1 MKRLL
6 DIIVASIALLIL
18 FPFMLIIFFCIV
30 LESKGG
36 LFYKQERVG
45 KNKKLFNLYK
55 FRSMKKN
62 ADKEGLLTVGGK
74 DPRVTRVGY
83 FLRKSKLDELP
94 QLINIIKGDMSIV
107 GPRPEVPK
115 YVALYDENQQ
125 RVLSVRPGLS
135 DFASIKYIDENKLL
149 EKAENPE
156 EFYIQKIMPD
166 KLHLNLEY
174 IDNKSFA
181 KDFRIILQTLIRLFN
196 RKKK

>member
-18 FPFMLIIFFCIV
+18 FPFMLIVSLLIV
-30 LESKGG
+30 LESAGG
-36 LFYKQERVG
+36 IFYRQIRVG
-45 KNKKLFNLYK
+45 KNNKHFYLYK

-62 ADKEGLLTVGGK
+62 AEKEGLLTVGGK

-83 FLRKSKLDELP
+83 FLRKSKMDELP

-125 RVLSVRPGLS
+125 RVLFVRPGLT
-135 DFASIKYIDENKLL
+135 DLASIKYIDENALL

-181 KDFRIILQTLIRLFN
+181 KDFRIIFQTLIRLFN
-196 RKKK
+196 RKK

>member
-18 FPFMLIIFFCIV
+18 FPFMLMIFFCIV

-36 LFYKQERVG
+36 LFYKQKRVG

-83 FLRKSKLDELP
+83 FLRKSKMDELP

-125 RVLSVRPGLS
+125 RVLTVRPGLT
-135 DFASIKYIDENKLL
+135 DLASIKYIDENALL

-181 KDFRIILQTLIRLFN
+181 KDFRIIFQTLIRLFN
-196 RKKK
+196 RKK

>member
-18 FPFMLIIFFCIV
+18 FPFMLIICLCIL

-36 LFYKQERVG
+36 LFYKQKRVG
-45 KNKKLFNLYK
+45 KNKMLFNLYK
-55 FRSMKKN
+55 YRSMKKN

-83 FLRKSKLDELP
+83 FLRKSKMDELP

-125 RVLSVRPGLS
+125 RVLTVRPGLT
-135 DFASIKYIDENKLL
+135 DLASIKYIDENALL

-181 KDFRIILQTLIRLFN
+181 KDFRIIFQTLIRLFN
-196 RKKK
+196 RKK

>member
-18 FPFMLIIFFCIV
+18 FPFMLIICLCIV

-36 LFYKQERVG
+36 LFYKQKRVG

-83 FLRKSKLDELP
+83 FLRKSKMDELP

-125 RVLSVRPGLS
+125 RVLTVRPGLT
-135 DFASIKYIDENKLL
+135 DLASIKYIDENALL

-181 KDFRIILQTLIRLFN
+181 KDFRIIFQTLIRLFN
-196 RKKK
+196 RKK

>member
-18 FPFMLIIFFCIV
+18 LPFMLIIFFCIV

-36 LFYKQERVG
+36 LFYKQQRVG
-45 KNKKLFNLYK
+45 KNNKPFYLYK

-62 ADKEGLLTVGGK
+62 ADKKGLLTVGGK
-74 DPRVTRVGY
+74 DPRVTRIGY
-83 FLRKSKLDELP
+83 FLRKSKMDELP

-115 YVALYDENQQ
+115 YVALYDENQR
-125 RVLSVRPGLS
+125 RVLSVRPGLT
-135 DFASIKYIDENKLL
+135 DLASIKYINESELL
-149 EKAENPE
+149 ENAENPE

-174 IDNKSFA
+174 IDNKAFA
-181 KDFRIILQTLIRLFN
+181 KDFRIVFQTLIRLFD
-196 RKKK
+196 RKK

>member
-18 FPFMLIIFFCIV
+18 FPFMLIICLCIV

-36 LFYKQERVG
+36 LFYKQKRVG

-83 FLRKSKLDELP
+83 FLRKSKIDELP

-125 RVLSVRPGLS
+125 RVLTVRPGLT
-135 DFASIKYIDENKLL
+135 DLASIKYIDENALL

-181 KDFRIILQTLIRLFN
+181 KDFRIIFQTLIRLFN
-196 RKKK
+196 RKK

>member
-18 FPFMLIIFFCIV
+18 FPFMLIICLCIV

-36 LFYKQERVG
+36 IFYKQKRVG

-83 FLRKSKLDELP
+83 FLRKSKMDELP

-125 RVLSVRPGLS
+125 RVLTVRPGLT
-135 DFASIKYIDENKLL
+135 DLASIKYIDENALL

-181 KDFRIILQTLIRLFN
+181 KDFRIIFQTLIRLFN
-196 RKKK
+196 RKK

>member
-18 FPFMLIIFFCIV
+18 FPFMLMIFFCIV

-36 LFYKQERVG
+36 LFYKQKRVG

-83 FLRKSKLDELP
+83 FLRKSKMDELP
-94 QLINIIKGDMSIV
+94 
-107 GPRPEVPK
+107 
-115 YVALYDENQQ
+115 
-125 RVLSVRPGLS
+125 
-135 DFASIKYIDENKLL
+135 
-149 EKAENPE
+149 
-156 EFYIQKIMPD
+156 
-166 KLHLNLEY
+166 
-174 IDNKSFA
+174 
-181 KDFRIILQTLIRLFN
+181 
-196 RKKK
+196 

>member
-18 FPFMLIIFFCIV
+18 FPFMLIICLCIV

-36 LFYKQERVG
+36 LFYKQKRVG

-83 FLRKSKLDELP
+83 FLRKSKMDELP
-94 QLINIIKGDMSIV
+94 QLIIIIKGDMSIV

-125 RVLSVRPGLS
+125 RVLTVRPGLT
-135 DFASIKYIDENKLL
+135 DLASIKYIDENALL

-181 KDFRIILQTLIRLFN
+181 KDFRIIFQTLIRLFN
-196 RKKK
+196 RKK